1 MSLSLSFCSD
11 EAAQGAQAQHS
22 SEELAGPGTAHRWC
36 PARYKLVSRYPP
48 SRKAPLQTLR
58 GTRKILAL
66 ARAQCQDSTAS
77 TVHKREL
84 NTPLN
89 LSPRSTNP
97 SLLPSPPSVPVAAAS
112 HQQPQRDSLVSG
124 WVRAMQPQRTRAD
137 LKELL
142 PTPQPQPRKQSLRNC
157 VFSSIWR
164 IFLPWTHSSHLKLG
178 ELLPAQHPGLPPRE
192 RELSHPSFLV
202 LE

>member
-1 MSLSLSFCSD
+1 MSLSLSFCCG

-36 PARYKLVSRYPP
+36 PACYKLVSRYPP
-48 SRKAPLQTLR
+48 SRKAPLQALR
-58 GTRKILAL
+58 GTNSGR
-66 ARAQCQDSTAS
+66 ARTAQPL
-77 TVHKREL
+77 HKREL

-97 SLLPSPPSVPVAAAS
+97 SLLPSPPSAPVAAAS

-164 IFLPWTHSSHLKLG
+164 IFLPWTHSSHLELG